1 MPRQQCSVN
10 LVIKSVMYVFLRR
23 RKKTDF
29 NLKMQ
34 GSCVFLGENINIY
47 ATSLSQKV
55 YYSLLQEIIL
65 ESDDCL
71 RY

>member
-1 MPRQQCSVN
+1 MC
-10 LVIKSVMYVFLRR
+10 FWEEE
-23 RKKTDF
+23 KKTDF
-29 NLKMQ
+29 NFKMQ